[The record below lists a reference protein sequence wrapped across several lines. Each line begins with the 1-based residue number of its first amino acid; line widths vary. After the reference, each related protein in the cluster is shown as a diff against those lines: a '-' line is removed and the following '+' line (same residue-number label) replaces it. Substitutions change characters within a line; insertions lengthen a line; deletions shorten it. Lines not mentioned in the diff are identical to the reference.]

1 MYSLSS
7 DLVLTTVNVT
17 ILARM
22 PLFENIGV
30 EPEFTL
36 TQLLGKAEKP
46 LLTRFAVRCNAL
58 KEF

>member
-1 MYSLSS
+1 
-7 DLVLTTVNVT
+7 
-17 ILARM
+17 M